1 MEVVMKVK
9 ELKKLLED
17 ADDEMDVAIGP
28 YHLDY
33 GNVMPCEKISFGG
46 LFLDD
51 KFKCVHTPEQMKEYV
66 QVIDDFRARESD
78 GLDTI
83 SAGIAAARDE
93 ASGTMSLVPFFFP
106 ETIVLWGE

>member
-1 MEVVMKVK
+1 MKVK

-51 KFKCVHTPEQMKEYV
+51 KFKCVHTP
-66 QVIDDFRARESD
+66 REKASW
-78 GLDTI
+78 DT
-83 SAGIAAARDE
+83 AAAARAE
-93 ASGTMSLVPFFFP
+93 ASGTMVPFFFP